1 MPTAF
6 SRLNW
11 LPAAGLL
18 LLGTLGFAAAW
29 ILLGNY
35 QNSLCTPMTVL
46 AALDAVL
53 LLYLAKMRGR
63 TLRVA
68 LALLVT
74 AGAALIAIGALIST
88 RIGLQLGLLPWEA
101 FQRLGMGSARLMLE
115 MSLDRVDLAWLL
127 AGLVIAVVLA
137 LR

>member
-1 MPTAF
+1 MLTVS

-11 LPAAGLL
+11 LPATGLL
-18 LLGTLGFAAAW
+18 LLGGFGFAAGW

-35 QNSLCTPMTVL
+35 QNSLCTPMAVL
-46 AALDAVL
+46 AALDAAL
-53 LLYLAKMRGR
+53 LLYLARIR
-63 TLRVA
+63 SRVLRVV

-74 AGAALIAIGALIST
+74 AGAALLAIGTLIST
-88 RIGLQLGLLPWEA
+88 RIGLQLGLMPWEA

-115 MSLDRVDLAWLL
+115 MSLDQVDLAWLL
-127 AGLVIAVVLA
+127 AGLVVAVVLA

>member
-29 ILLGNY
+29 ILLGTRY
-35 QNSLCTPMTVL
+35 DSLCTPMAVL
-46 AALDAVL
+46 AALDAAL
-53 LLYLAKMRGR
+53 LLYLVKARRGV
-63 TLRVA
+63 LRVL
-68 LALLVT
+68 LAVLVT
-74 AGAALIAIGALIST
+74 AAAALIAIGALVST
-88 RIGLQLGLLPWEA
+88 RIGLQLGLSPWEA
-101 FQRLGMGSARLMLE
+101 VQRLGIEPARLVLG

-127 AGLVIAVVLA
+127 AGVVIAVVLA